1 MSYLSS
7 LAKTLQSLLEIGSIV
22 PARLRNRLDEPTA
35 QKVEQAIRALAEVAM
50 QQHHHGLT
58 MPIDPTTEE
67 RHNLLLSEIAI
78 HARAVR
84 TDLFLNPQEAVRR
97 ILVIIGFSRTVLDAD
112 ARLEEQLGPN
122 VGGFFEE
129 LDRVQFGDR
138 AG

>member
-58 MPIDPTTEE
+58 SPIDPSIEE
-67 RHNLLLSEIAI
+67 RHNLLLSEITT

-97 ILVIIGFSRTVLDAD
+97 ILVIIGFSRTLLDAD

-129 LDRVQFGDR
+129 LDRVQFRTSG
-138 AG
+138 G